1 MLEYG
6 EMKVVRFTFDA
17 EDKKLA
23 IQVKQEIIED
33 GVVIDHIFP
42 QVLARNDDFAE
53 ALERLMPAASG
64 VISKME
70 TEGKLIISEQR
81 SKMKEEKAKKVDAMG
96 LGKDIHAGASK

>member
-17 EDKKLA
+17 EDEKLA
-23 IQVKQEIIED
+23 IQVKQELIED

-42 QVLARNDDFAE
+42 QVLARNEDFAE

-64 VISKME
+64 AISKME
-70 TEGKLIISEQR
+70 TEGKKIIAEQR
-81 SKMKEEKAKKVDAMG
+81 LKMKEQKQKEKDLLKPEV
-96 LGKDIHAGASK
+96 L